1 MMVLWHFLNIL
12 QECHRTTLRTLA
24 VNERSG
30 AAGQDSYVI
39 IGPVADY
46 VLLKIFD
53 APCESTQP
61 VELPQ
66 MII

>member
-1 MMVLWHFLNIL
+1 M
-12 QECHRTTLRTLA
+12 
-24 VNERSG
+24 
-30 AAGQDSYVI
+30 AAPAGGKDDGSMAFSQYPPRLGQDSYVI
-39 IGPVADY
+39 IVPVADY
-46 VLLKIFD
+46 VLLKIFE